1 MDLDF
6 LFHSS
11 TPRITMVSKV
21 LIALMALVVVASAFE
36 MEVDEEFAADMEFMK
51 RDPVMQEFYLAEKRG
66 QSMRKYKPCDTQV
79 NPSQTCWCSRRGGK
93 FAFCS
98 GAGNGA
104 AI

>member
-1 MDLDF
+1 
-6 LFHSS
+6 
-11 TPRITMVSKV
+11 MVSKV

-36 MEVDEEFAADMEFMK
+36 DDDFAADMEFMK

-66 QSMRKYKPCDTQV
+66 QSMRKYKPCATQL
-79 NPSQTCWCSRRGGK
+79 NEDQTCWCSRRGGK

-98 GAGNGA
+98 GAGGGE